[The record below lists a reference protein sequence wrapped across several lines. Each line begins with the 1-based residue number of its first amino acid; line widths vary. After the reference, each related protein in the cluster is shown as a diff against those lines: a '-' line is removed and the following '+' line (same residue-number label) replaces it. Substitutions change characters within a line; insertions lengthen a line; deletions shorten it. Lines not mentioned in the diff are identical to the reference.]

1 MSVDI
6 ATVRRIARLARI
18 GVSDSDADLEPM
30 AKELNTILAWVEQL
44 EQLDT
49 DDVEPMTSVVST
61 TLKKRTDDV
70 TDGGYPERIVQNAP
84 EATDNQF
91 VVPKVVE

>member
-1 MSVDI
+1 MSVDV

-30 AKELNTILAWVEQL
+30 TKELNTILAWVEQL

-70 TDGGYPERIVQNAP
+70 TDGGYPERIVKNAP
-84 EATDNQF
+84 EAADNQF

>member
-6 ATVRRIARLARI
+6 ATVRRIARLARV

-44 EQLDT
+44 EQLNT

-61 TLKKRTDDV
+61 TLKKTHRRRHRWRLSRTDRA
-70 TDGGYPERIVQNAP
+70 ERARSHRQSIRC
-84 EATDNQF
+84 
-91 VVPKVVE
+91 PKSC